1 MYNSNPIA
9 MKKLLLIS
17 VIIGA
22 FSMLNTN
29 VIAQTT
35 SNQDL
40 TLGIPEV
47 TLINAVNDGGVAS
60 AVSLELTTTVAGTAI
75 SGGTGTTY
83 AQLSSIVAVAETR
96 KISAKV
102 SGVPAGT
109 ALSVTTTVPSNA
121 NFAGTIGTGTS
132 TLELGATDVDIV
144 TGIGSCYTGTA
155 ALDGY
160 KLDYSWDAGDAGSYG
175 TIFATGATTATVVLT
190 LSAGI

>member
-22 FSMLNTN
+22 FSMLTTN
-29 VIAQTT
+29 VIAQIT

-47 TLINAVNDGGVAS
+47 LLINAVNAS
-60 AVSLELTTTVAGTAI
+60 GANGAVSLELTTTVAGTAI

-83 AQLSSIVAVAETR
+83 VQLSSIVTAAQTR
-96 KISAKV
+96 KMSASV
-102 SGVPAGT
+102 TGVPAGT
-109 ALSVTTTVPSNA
+109 VLSVATAVPSNA

-132 TLELGATDVDIV
+132 SLDLGASDIDIV
-144 TGIGSCYTGTA
+144 TGIGSCYTGTTG
-155 ALDGY
+155 LDGY
-160 KLDYSWDAGDAGSYG
+160 ILDYSWDAGNAGDYG
-175 TIFATGATTATVVLT
+175 TIFATAAATATVVLT
-190 LSAGI
+190 LSTGF